1 MENKSMLL
9 SQVIT
14 GVVAVVASLGAA
26 LITSN
31 YTLESA
37 KAQIEKD
44 MVVLSAAN
52 ANENAKEIRI
62 RAEEYLLA
70 FQDLMEL
77 LGNDRV
83 VVEEA
88 YKQIHKMD
96 KLAQGLL
103 VYGGSELGAAS
114 FTLNLAVKN
123 ALLSAS
129 KEDVSDVFNAAK
141 AWYPAYFSVI
151 KTYDNH
157 AMPKK
162 AQADLQDKLMSSLF
176 GELNKAFKADS
187 QRSAF

>member
-70 FQDLMEL
+70 FQDLMEI

-88 YKQIHKMD
+88 HKQIHKMD

-162 AQADLQDKLMSSLF
+162 AQADLQDKLMSSLL

-187 QRSAF
+187 QRSVF

>member
-88 YKQIHKMD
+88 HKQIHKMD

-157 AMPKK
+157 AIPKK
-162 AQADLQDKLMSSLF
+162 AQADLQDKLMSSLL

>member
-1 MENKSMLL
+1 MDNKSLLL

-83 VVEEA
+83 VVEA
-88 YKQIHKMD
+88 HKQIHKMD

-162 AQADLQDKLMSSLF
+162 AQADLQDKLMSSLL

>member
-44 MVVLSAAN
+44 KVILSAAN

-62 RAEEYLLA
+62 RAEKYLLA

-77 LGNDRV
+77 LGKNHV
-83 VVEEA
+83 AVEDA
-88 YKQIHKMD
+88 HKQIQKMD

-103 VYGGSELGAAS
+103 VYGGVELGTAS
-114 FTLNLAVKN
+114 FTLNLALKN
-123 ALLSAS
+123 ALVASS
-129 KEDVSDVFNAAK
+129 KEAVSDVFVAAK
-141 AWYPAYFSVI
+141 AWYPTYFSVI

-162 AQADLQDKLMSSLF
+162 AQADLQDKLMGSLL
-176 GELNKAFKADS
+176 GELNKAFKSDS
-187 QRSAF
+187 

>member
-88 YKQIHKMD
+88 HKQIHKMD

-162 AQADLQDKLMSSLF
+162 AQADLQDKLMSSLL
-176 GELNKAFKADS
+176 GEFNKAFKADS

>member
-44 MVVLSAAN
+44 MVVLSADN

-88 YKQIHKMD
+88 HKQIHKMD

-162 AQADLQDKLMSSLF
+162 AQADLQDKLMSSLL

>member
-83 VVEEA
+83 AVEEA
-88 YKQIHKMD
+88 HKQIHKMD

-103 VYGGSELGAAS
+103 VYGGSELGASS

-162 AQADLQDKLMSSLF
+162 GQADLQDKLMSSLL

>member
-1 MENKSMLL
+1 MENRSMLL

-14 GVVAVVASLGAA
+14 GSVAVIASLGAA

-37 KAQIEKD
+37 KAQVEKD
-44 MVVLSAAN
+44 MIVLSAAN
-52 ANENAKEIRI
+52 ANENAKEIRA

-77 LGNDRV
+77 LGNERV
-83 VVEEA
+83 VVGDA
-88 YKQIHKMD
+88 HQQIHKMD

-103 VYGGSELGAAS
+103 VYGGAELGTAS
-114 FTLNLAVKN
+114 FTLNLAIKN
-123 ALLSAS
+123 ALLSSS
-129 KEDVSDVFNAAK
+129 KDDVTDVFNAAN

-162 AQADLQDKLMSSLF
+162 AKADLQDKLMSSLL
-176 GELNKAFKADS
+176 GELNKAFKTDS
-187 QRSAF
+187 

>member
-88 YKQIHKMD
+88 HKQIHKMD

-114 FTLNLAVKN
+114 FTLNLAIKN

-162 AQADLQDKLMSSLF
+162 LKADLQDKLMSSLL

>member
-62 RAEEYLLA
+62 RAEKYLLA

-88 YKQIHKMD
+88 HKQIHKMD

-162 AQADLQDKLMSSLF
+162 AQADLQDKLMSSLL

-187 QRSAF
+187 QRSTF

>member
-88 YKQIHKMD
+88 HKQIHKMD

-129 KEDVSDVFNAAK
+129 KADVSDVFNAAK

-162 AQADLQDKLMSSLF
+162 AQADLQDKLMSSLL

>member
-44 MVVLSAAN
+44 KVILSAAN

-62 RAEEYLLA
+62 RAEKYLLA

-77 LGNDRV
+77 LG
-83 VVEEA
+83 
-88 YKQIHKMD
+88 KITLQLKMRI
-96 KLAQGLL
+96 
-103 VYGGSELGAAS
+103 
-114 FTLNLAVKN
+114 
-123 ALLSAS
+123 S
-129 KEDVSDVFNAAK
+129 KF
-141 AWYPAYFSVI
+141 
-151 KTYDNH
+151 
-157 AMPKK
+157 KK
-162 AQADLQDKLMSSLF
+162 WIS
-176 GELNKAFKADS
+176 
-187 QRSAF
+187 

>member
-88 YKQIHKMD
+88 HKQIHKMD

-123 ALLSAS
+123 AVLSAS

-162 AQADLQDKLMSSLF
+162 AQADLQDKLMSSLL

>member
-88 YKQIHKMD
+88 HKQIHKMD

-114 FTLNLAVKN
+114 FTLNLAIKN

-162 AQADLQDKLMSSLF
+162 AQADLQDKLMSSLL

>member
-44 MVVLSAAN
+44 MVVLSADN

-88 YKQIHKMD
+88 HKQIHKMD

-103 VYGGSELGAAS
+103 VYGGSELEAAS

-162 AQADLQDKLMSSLF
+162 AQADLQDKLMSSLL

>member
-88 YKQIHKMD
+88 HKQIHKMD

-162 AQADLQDKLMSSLF
+162 AQADLQDKLMSSLL

>member
-88 YKQIHKMD
+88 HKQIHKMD

-123 ALLSAS
+123 AVLSAS

-162 AQADLQDKLMSSLF
+162 AQAVLQDKLMSSLL

>member
-88 YKQIHKMD
+88 HKQIHKMN

-162 AQADLQDKLMSSLF
+162 AQADLQDKLMSSLL

>member
-1 MENKSMLL
+1 MLL

-37 KAQIEKD
+37 QAQIEKD

-52 ANENAKEIRI
+52 ANENAKEIRA

-77 LGNDRV
+77 LGNERA
-83 VVEEA
+83 VVEDA
-88 YKQIHKMD
+88 HKQIHKMD

-114 FTLNLAVKN
+114 FTLNLAIKN
-123 ALLSAS
+123 AMSSSS
-129 KEDVSDVFNAAK
+129 KEDVSDVFSAAK

-162 AQADLQDKLMSSLF
+162 TKADLQEKLMSLLL

-187 QRSAF
+187 QR

>member
-62 RAEEYLLA
+62 RAEEYLLV

-88 YKQIHKMD
+88 HKQIHKMD

-129 KEDVSDVFNAAK
+129 KDDVSDVFNAAK

-162 AQADLQDKLMSSLF
+162 AQADLQDKLMSSLL

>member
-1 MENKSMLL
+1 MLL

-44 MVVLSAAN
+44 MIVLSAAN
-52 ANENAKEIRI
+52 DNENAKEIRI
-62 RAEEYLLA
+62 RADEYLLA
-70 FQDLMEL
+70 FQELMEL
-77 LGNDRV
+77 LGNERV

-88 YKQIHKMD
+88 HKQIHKMD

-129 KEDVSDVFNAAK
+129 NGNVSDVFNAAK

-151 KTYDNH
+151 KTYDKH

-162 AQADLQDKLMSSLF
+162 AQADLQDKLMSSLL
-176 GELNKAFKADS
+176 GELNKAFIADS

>member
-31 YTLESA
+31 YALESA

-44 MVVLSAAN
+44 MIILSAAN
-52 ANENAKEIRI
+52 ANENAKEIRA

-70 FQDLMEL
+70 FQDLIKL
-77 LGNDRV
+77 LDNGNA
-83 VVEEA
+83 VVEDA
-88 YKQIHKMD
+88 HKQIHKMD

-103 VYGGSELGAAS
+103 VYGGSDLGAAS
-114 FTLNLAVKN
+114 FTLNLAIKN
-123 ALLSAS
+123 ALLSS
-129 KEDVSDVFNAAK
+129 STEDVLDVFNAARV
-141 AWYPAYFSVI
+141 WYPAYFSVI
-151 KTYDNH
+151 RTYDNH

-162 AQADLQDKLMSSLF
+162 GKADLQYKLMSSLL
-176 GELNKAFKADS
+176 GELNKAFKTDS
-187 QRSAF
+187 QR